1 MILFFTNNLISSFSS
16 VDPNKETFP
25 WLPKGFVSQSWKSL
39 TSLTYITLQVP
50 QNGPLRGP
58 WGFLLPVKVCYKQ
71 TPNQRYAGLSF
82 WMWEKN
88 KCEKGEKGKAR
99 KNQQDINCFE
109 ANRHRLIENLEINDF
124 RIHLSPNNNNHHKNK
139 PKQNTKRVP
148 NSQCPA

>member
-1 MILFFTNNLISSFSS
+1 MFFTNNLISNNFLQCWSKQRNFPLTPQRICFS
-16 VDPNKETFP
+16 VMEVTHFLNIYNPT
-25 WLPKGFVSQSWKSL
+25 G
-39 TSLTYITLQVP
+39 TS
-50 QNGPLRGP
+50 NGPLRGP
-58 WGFLLPVKVCYKQ
+58 RGFLLPMKVSYKQ
-71 TPNQRYAGLSF
+71 TPNQRYAVLSF

-124 RIHLSPNNNNHHKNK
+124 RIHLPPNNNNHHKNK